1 MVGRVRV
8 EPPLD
13 GTCRHLQGTPPR
25 GDLDGLEIQSVDGG
39 RPYERRDLGE
49 DLSVEGFF
57 EPPFFAAS
65 SETASADAKRDS
77 HIRSL
82 NSTNSRTNA
91 RNRLCSAI
99 CSWVR
104 STADGGMIFVS
115 VFPPTTR
122 VSDQHG
128 P

>member
-1 MVGRVRV
+1 M
-8 EPPLD
+8 
-13 GTCRHLQGTPPR
+13 PPR
-25 GDLDGLEIQSVDGG
+25 GDLDGLKIQSVDGG

-49 DLSVEGFF
+49 DFNVEGFF

-65 SETASADAKRDS
+65 SETASSAVKRAS

-82 NSTNSRTNA
+82 SSTNSRTNA

-99 CSWVR
+99 CCWVR
-104 STADGGMIFVS
+104 STAGWGMIFVR

-122 VSDQHG
+122 VSDQDG